1 MTKPILVAVDPFR
14 EDPDPLSLAALLGE
28 LTGRKLVA
36 VGAYP
41 QSVLP
46 SRVDVPAYR
55 RAARDLALEG
65 LEWASERLPEG
76 SETLAVASMSR
87 PRALLDT
94 AEELD
99 AALLVIG
106 SAHSGPFDRIVSSTV
121 ADQLLHGASCP
132 IAVTPRGYEAPADGL
147 EHVGAAFVDTPEGR
161 GALEGAIALARK
173 AGASL
178 KAITVIQPIGW
189 GTMAVPMATAI
200 ADEQQETR
208 RAAEEVL
215 DHALAG
221 LEPALAAEPVIIE
234 NGPAGALVTMSS
246 QVDVLVCGSR
256 GYGPVKT
263 VLLGSVSQVL
273 SRHARCPLIVLPR
286 GSERALDELV
296 GPQGRRPRQ
305 RSRRDRD
312 SSS

>member
-14 EDPDPLSLAALLGE
+14 EDPDPLALAALLGQ
-28 LTGRKLVA
+28 LTGRHLVA

-41 QSVLP
+41 QGLIP

-65 LEWASERLPEG
+65 LEWARERLPEG
-76 SETLAVASMSR
+76 TETLAVPSMSR
-87 PRALLDT
+87 ARALLDT

-106 SAHSGPFDRIVSSTV
+106 SAHRGPLDRTISGSV
-121 ADQLLHGASCP
+121 ADQLLHSASCP
-132 IAVTPRGYEAPADGL
+132 IAVTPRGYQAPAAGL
-147 EHVGAAFVDTPEGR
+147 LRIGAAFVDTPEGR
-161 GALEGAIALARK
+161 AALAGAVALARS
-173 AGASL
+173 AGATL
-178 KAITVIQPIGW
+178 QAITVIHPIGW

-200 ADEQQETR
+200 AREQQEVR
-208 RAAEEVL
+208 RAAEAAL
-215 DHALAG
+215 NHALAG
-221 LEPALAAEPVIIE
+221 LEPALAAQPVIIE
-234 NGPAGALVTMSS
+234 NGAAAALATMSS

-263 VLLGSVSQVL
+263 VLLGSVTHAL

-286 GSERALDELV
+286 GTEGTVDALV
-296 GPQGRRPRQ
+296 
-305 RSRRDRD
+305 DRD
-312 SSS
+312 VRHGDPVA